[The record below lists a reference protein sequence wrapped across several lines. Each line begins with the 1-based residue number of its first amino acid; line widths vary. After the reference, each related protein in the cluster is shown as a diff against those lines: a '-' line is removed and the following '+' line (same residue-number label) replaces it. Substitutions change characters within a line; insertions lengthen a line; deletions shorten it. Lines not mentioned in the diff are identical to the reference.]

1 MLRLPADLAPAILAF
16 APLFDKRVFARA
28 VTLLLGAILAPAQR
42 TVTACLRVMGLAS
55 EENFQNYHRVL
66 NRTLWSPLRAGH
78 VLLGLLLKRFAG
90 DRPLVFGLDDTLER
104 RRGEKIRAKGI
115 YRDAV
120 RSSHSHFVKA
130 SGLRWLSLSRITPV
144 PWSPRRWALPV
155 MTVLAPSE
163 RYHRECG
170 RRHKKLTDWARQIL
184 VLLRRWLPGRA
195 IIVVCDSSF
204 AALEL
209 LSAVRS
215 SVTMITRLRLDAA
228 LYRPAPE
235 RKQATMGRPRL
246 KGAALPKL
254 TALLQDRRQRWCRV
268 CLQRWYSQNNREV
281 ELLSG
286 VAVWYHAGM
295 TVVPIRW
302 VLVRDP
308 AGKFEPQAFL
318 STDPGR
324 LTPEQI
330 LAYYGDRWQGEVT
343 CEEARQHLGVET
355 QRQWSDLAI
364 ARTTPVLFGLYSLVT
379 LMAAGL
385 AEEGKLSARQA
396 AWYDNEHKT
405 FSDAL
410 ASVRSAIWTSRS
422 FSMSRLRRDTVKIP
436 RPLYEAFIST
446 LAYAS

>member
-16 APLFDKRVFARA
+16 APLFGKRVFAHA
-28 VTLLLGAILAPAQR
+28 QTMLIGAILAPAQR
-42 TVTACLRVMGLAS
+42 TVTACLRVMGLAD
-55 EENFQNYHRVL
+55 EEHFQNYHRVL
-66 NRTLWSPLRAGH
+66 NRARWSPLRASR
-78 VLLGLLLKRFAG
+78 VLLGLVINRFAG

-120 RSSHSHFVKA
+120 RSSRTHFAKA
-130 SGLRWLSLSRITPV
+130 SGLRWLSLSLIAPV
-144 PWSPRRWALPV
+144 PWAQRRWALPV

-184 VLLRRWLPGRA
+184 VLLRRWLPERA
-195 IIVVCDSSF
+195 IVVVCDSSF

-209 LSAVRS
+209 LDAVRS

-228 LYRPAPE
+228 LYRPAPK
-235 RKQATMGRPRL
+235 RRQSTIGRPRL
-246 KGAALPKL
+246 KGAELPKL
-254 TALLQDRRQRWCRV
+254 SALLKDRRRRWRRV
-268 CLQRWYSQNNREV
+268 SLERWYSQNNREV

-286 VAVWYHAGM
+286 LAVWYHAGM
-295 TVVPIRW
+295 AVVPIRW

-308 AGKFEPQAFL
+308 SGRFEPQAFL
-318 STDPGR
+318 STDQQMA
-324 LTPEQI
+324 PEQI
-330 LAYYGDRWQGEVT
+330 LGYYVDRWQVEVT
-343 CEEARQHLGVET
+343 FEEARQHLGVET

-385 AEEGKLSARQA
+385 AEQGKLSARQS
-396 AWYDNEHKT
+396 AWYDKEHKT

-410 ASVRSAIWTSRS
+410 ASVRSELWASRS
-422 FSMSRLRRDTVKIP
+422 FSMSRIRGDTVKVP
-436 RPLYEAFIST
+436 RHFYNALVST

>member
-1 MLRLPADLAPAILAF
+1 MLRLPAVCATAILAF
-16 APLFDKRVFARA
+16 APLFCKRVFPYAE
-28 VTLLLGAILAPAQR
+28 TLLLGAILAPAQR
-42 TVTACLRVMGLAS
+42 TVTACLRVMGLAT
-55 EENFQNYHRVL
+55 EDNFQNYHRVL
-66 NRTLWSPLRAGH
+66 NRAKWSPLRASR
-78 VLLGLLLKRFAG
+78 VLLDLVLNRFAG

-120 RSSHSHFVKA
+120 RSSRTHFAKA
-130 SGLRWLSLSRITPV
+130 SGLRWLSLSLITPV

-155 MTVLAPSE
+155 LTVLAPSE

-184 VLLRRWLPGRA
+184 LLIGRWLPERA
-195 IIVVCDSSF
+195 IIIVCDSSF

-209 LSAVRS
+209 LGAVRS

-228 LYRPAPE
+228 LYKPAPG
-235 RKQATMGRPRL
+235 RKRSTMGRPRS

-254 TALLQDRRQRWCRV
+254 ATLLKDRRQQWRRV

-286 VAVWYHAGM
+286 TAVWYHCGLP
-295 TVVPIRW
+295 VVPIRW

-308 AGKFEPQAFL
+308 LGRFEPQAFL
-318 STDPGR
+318 STD
-324 LTPEQI
+324 LQMTPEQI
-330 LAYYGDRWQGEVT
+330 LEYYVDRWQVEVT
-343 CEEARQHLGVET
+343 FEEVRQHLGVET

-379 LMAAGL
+379 LMAADL
-385 AEEGKLSARQA
+385 AEEGKLTARRA
-396 AWYDNEHKT
+396 AWYDKEHKT

-410 ASVRSAIWTSRS
+410 ASVRSAMWTSRS
-422 FSMSRLRRDTVKIP
+422 FSMSRFRRDTVKIP
-436 RPLYEAFIST
+436 KPLYDALVCT